1 MTSIGDFKFNDS
13 LIARTSFLPAVAVK
27 VTTGVDGN
35 VAHKIVGL
43 KCLKLYRLHLQSFSI
58 IIL

>member
-35 VAHKIVGL
+35 VAQNCWSEMFEVI
-43 KCLKLYRLHLQSFSI
+43 
-58 IIL
+58 